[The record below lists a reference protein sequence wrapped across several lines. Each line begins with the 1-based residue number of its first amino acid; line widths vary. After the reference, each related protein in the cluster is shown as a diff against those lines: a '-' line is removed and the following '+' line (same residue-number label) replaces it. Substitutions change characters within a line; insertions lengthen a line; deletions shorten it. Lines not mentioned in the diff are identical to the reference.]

1 MNTNIKKNKYLKFFI
16 MFYVLGIIISI
27 FYFYNIDKDKI
38 NIIVTSIKENNLLL
52 NSTNNIINH
61 LKILSVTS
69 LFTMIFIGIPIFI
82 GLIISE
88 GFISFFRFIV
98 LYKTYKMKGI
108 IFGLIYYILNNLFYI
123 IFLYIIFR
131 KLIILAKKIYKL
143 IIKKENINFSEIY
156 NILHSIIYII
166 IIIFIIDSLT
176 FFYTPKILKIFA
188 FLLK

>member
-52 NSTNNIINH
+52 NPINNIINH

-131 KLIILAKKIYKL
+131 KLIILAKKIYRL